1 MVSSMSIVVYTMYT
15 GCNVVQ
21 VQSFIYTSDKGEYIT
36 LSKGSNLDMYWSDK
50 QNVRHFTLDKSS
62 G

>member
-21 VQSFIYTSDKGEYIT
+21 VQSFIYKGEYIT
-36 LSKGSNLDMYWSDK
+36 LSKGSNLDMYWSD
-50 QNVRHFTLDKSS
+50 N
-62 G
+62 